1 MGQRCVG
8 ACNACDSC
16 QSHLTAFG
24 DRRKTFTDP
33 SPSLAPRLGAI
44 LSAQVLSGTSNNFLI
59 PFTAPDATTV
69 FAKNV
74 SALEAAPGPG
84 GVIMWVAR
92 LPDSETPL
100 PALDVDG
107 GETGHGDVVGS
118 VQLAFHMAPN
128 GQFRSEVRKLLV
140 DERYQRRGIARRL
153 MGVLED
159 AAREHGSTLCV
170 SARHATAQCST
181 MSLSRLG
188 TLTVAAGHGAGR
200 PGTQA
205 VRVDGVADGGHR
217 AQLRARA

>member
-1 MGQRCVG
+1 
-8 ACNACDSC
+8 
-16 QSHLTAFG
+16 
-24 DRRKTFTDP
+24 
-33 SPSLAPRLGAI
+33 
-44 LSAQVLSGTSNNFLI
+44 
-59 PFTAPDATTV
+59 
-69 FAKNV
+69 
-74 SALEAAPGPG
+74 
-84 GVIMWVAR
+84 MWVAR

-170 SARHATAQCST
+170 SGW
-181 MSLSRLG
+181 LRL
-188 TLTVAAGHGAGR
+188 
-200 PGTQA
+200 
-205 VRVDGVADGGHR
+205 
-217 AQLRARA
+217 